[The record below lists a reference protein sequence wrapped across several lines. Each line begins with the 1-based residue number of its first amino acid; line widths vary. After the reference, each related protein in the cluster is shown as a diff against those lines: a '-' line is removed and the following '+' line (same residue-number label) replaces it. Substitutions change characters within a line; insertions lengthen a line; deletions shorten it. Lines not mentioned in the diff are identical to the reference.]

1 MAKGCGW
8 GAETERE
15 RLMKLTTIALAAAFT
30 LPSTFA
36 LAYTNHHRSGVR
48 THHPATYDRGPMN
61 SYDWSNNGW
70 NNYGRNNYGPNNYAP
85 NYNDQYGDGPNNRPG
100 LVGGDDNGT

>member
-1 MAKGCGW
+1 
-8 GAETERE
+8 
-15 RLMKLTTIALAAAFT
+15 MKLTTIALAAAFT

-48 THHPATYDRGPMN
+48 THHPATDYRGSMN

-70 NNYGRNNYGPNNYAP
+70 NNYGRNNNGWNYS
-85 NYNDQYGDGPNNRPG
+85 DRYGDGPNNRPG
-100 LVGGDDNGT
+100 LVGGDDDGT